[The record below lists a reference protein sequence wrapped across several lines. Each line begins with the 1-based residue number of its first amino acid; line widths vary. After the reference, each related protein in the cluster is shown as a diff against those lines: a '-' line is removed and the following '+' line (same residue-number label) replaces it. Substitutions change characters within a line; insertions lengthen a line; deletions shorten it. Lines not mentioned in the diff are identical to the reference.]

1 MPDVAITEVEYS
13 GPPRR
18 SRNLEERLMVRFP
31 ALFRRLF
38 AFAQRRLTNP
48 RSRLRRALLRRA
60 NISGWAAF
68 SRRDFKLRR
77 AFFASDVE
85 SELPPGPQ
93 TLGLSGTFHGYEA
106 MEQAM
111 NEWADSW
118 GASELVPAYIIDLG
132 DRLLLLGFFR
142 ARGKASGVEL
152 EQEYAQLL
160 TLRDGLATR
169 DQGWFQWEEGL
180 RAAGLDP
187 DAIALP
193 RRRKAG
199 QVASSS

>member
-1 MPDVAITEVEYS
+1 M
-13 GPPRR
+13 
-18 SRNLEERLMVRFP
+18 
-31 ALFRRLF
+31 
-38 AFAQRRLTNP
+38 
-48 RSRLRRALLRRA
+48 LLRRA
-60 NISGWAAF
+60 VVSGWAAF

-93 TLGLSGTFHGYEA
+93 TLGLSGTFRGYEA

-111 NEWADSW
+111 DEWAESW
-118 GASELVPAYIIDLG
+118 GASELAPAYIIDLG

-142 ARGKASGVEL
+142 ARGQASGVQL

-160 TLRDGLATR
+160 TLQEGLATR

-193 RRRKAG
+193 KRAKAG
-199 QVASSS
+199 K